1 MDRTYNEQGYGFEIN
16 KMLTEYAQVTQIKH
30 GMTLPS
36 LGSNIVV
43 LSVFNKEADRPVAYL
58 LFDTDIQKPIDDAFG
73 LEDMAVCIEKHKLA
87 KQI

>member
-1 MDRTYNEQGYGFEIN
+1 MERTYNERGYAFDVN
-16 KMLTEYAQVTQIKH
+16 KILTEYAQDTQIKS

-36 LGSNIVV
+36 LGSNIIV
-43 LSVFNKEADRPVAYL
+43 LSVFNKESDIPVAYL